1 MQLYEY
7 QMDALMRLSNG
18 MVLNGGVGSGKS
30 LTALSYYYITNGGSL
45 GYLRGDEY
53 ERMSSPKD
61 LYIITTAM
69 KRDKKE
75 WEAEMLP
82 FLLSTDPKHNA
93 YENKVV
99 VDSWN
104 NIGKYIDVKNAF
116 FIFDE
121 QRLVSY
127 GSWSRNFLKI
137 TRKNEWILLTGTPGD
152 RPMDYLTLFL
162 AHGFYKNKTDFIN
175 AHVVYDPRCRNY
187 PKILRYE
194 NEEYIDSLRKRIL
207 VDMEDCRDTVANYMN
222 IFCEYDRE
230 AYKNLG
236 KTRWNPI
243 EDRPIETPGELCQL
257 WRRTCN
263 ATEDKQRKL
272 MELFEDHPK
281 MIVFYNFNYE
291 LDILRECF
299 YGYKVAEW
307 NGHKHEKVPTGNRW
321 VYLVQYTAGC
331 EGWNCITTDTIVFY
345 SLNYSYKVMTQA
357 AGRIDRI
364 NTPYTNL
371 YYYRL
376 VTCSPIDSAIFKALK
391 TGKDFNERIFTD
403 KVW

>member
-1 MQLYEY
+1 
-7 QMDALMRLSNG
+7 
-18 MVLNGGVGSGKS
+18 
-30 LTALSYYYITNGGSL
+30 
-45 GYLRGDEY
+45 
-53 ERMSSPKD
+53 
-61 LYIITTAM
+61 
-69 KRDKKE
+69 
-75 WEAEMLP
+75 
-82 FLLSTDPKHNA
+82 
-93 YENKVV
+93 
-99 VDSWN
+99 
-104 NIGKYIDVKNAF
+104 
-116 FIFDE
+116 
-121 QRLVSY
+121 
-127 GSWSRNFLKI
+127 
-137 TRKNEWILLTGTPGD
+137 
-152 RPMDYLTLFL
+152 
-162 AHGFYKNKTDFIN
+162 
-175 AHVVYDPRCRNY
+175 
-187 PKILRYE
+187 
-194 NEEYIDSLRKRIL
+194 
-207 VDMEDCRDTVANYMN
+207 
-222 IFCEYDRE
+222 
-230 AYKNLG
+230 
-236 KTRWNPI
+236 
-243 EDRPIETPGELCQL
+243 
-257 WRRTCN
+257 
-263 ATEDKQRKL
+263 
-272 MELFEDHPK
+272 